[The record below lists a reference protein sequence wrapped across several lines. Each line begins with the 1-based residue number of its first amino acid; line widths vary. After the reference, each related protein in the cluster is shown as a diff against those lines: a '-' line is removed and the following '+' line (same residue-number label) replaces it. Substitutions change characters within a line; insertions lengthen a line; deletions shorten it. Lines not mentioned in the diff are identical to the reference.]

1 MRQQL
6 ERHYFE
12 KLPRMKVPAL
22 GNITP
27 IQAAKTE
34 SGRRKLADL
43 IEYYDRTQD
52 LDKSGRPKVDFDRL
66 RRMFGLPARKH

>member
-1 MRQQL
+1 MRQHL

-27 IQAAKTE
+27 IQAA
-34 SGRRKLADL
+34 
-43 IEYYDRTQD
+43 
-52 LDKSGRPKVDFDRL
+52 
-66 RRMFGLPARKH
+66 